1 MKAGSFSMNMMPPGE
16 NIFNGLKY
24 NIKLGSGLA
33 MVQNAK
39 DQVRM
44 TKNKRFVGCFNKN
57 ATDCG

>member
-1 MKAGSFSMNMMPPGE
+1 MNMMPPGE

-44 TKNKRFVGCFNKN
+44 TKTKRFVG
-57 ATDCG
+57 